1 MYVNKIV
8 IYLVILSGLLASF
21 SPHLGLE
28 LSFFSGVY
36 GTGIGFTKRL
46 GSDAAK
52 YVGISGIC
60 IGVGEILGLT
70 VLLFFVDKF
79 TENRTNY
86 AFLSNYII

>member
-1 MYVNKIV
+1 MFINFICITCIDDCSDVAYIFFNFLLFLIV
-8 IYLVILSGLLASF
+8 VGF
-21 SPHLGLE
+21 E

-60 IGVGEILGLT
+60 IGIGEITG
-70 VLLFFVDKF
+70 
-79 TENRTNY
+79 
-86 AFLSNYII
+86 